1 MDENLQEDWLDARL
15 RDEAPYIDDA
25 GFTARVVQKLP
36 ARPVRHSL
44 RAVILLGVTLV
55 ASVIAYLL
63 SDGGW
68 FIAEEVTRF
77 ARLPLPVIWLGAR
90 AGDRPGHGRRSCR
103 RDVSDERTAIDRERS
118 RALPP
123 RHARSAPRAP
133 PRSRTFVRA

>member
-15 RDEAPYIDDA
+15 RDDAVYIDDG

-36 ARPVRHSL
+36 TRRVRL
-44 RAVILLGVTLV
+44 VVRAAILLGLTLV

-77 ARLPLPVIWLGAR
+77 SLLPLPVILLCAAIATGVVMAGGFAAAMSR
-90 AGDRPGHGRRSCR
+90 ASK
-103 RDVSDERTAIDRERS
+103 RS
-118 RALPP
+118 R
-123 RHARSAPRAP
+123 
-133 PRSRTFVRA
+133 

>member
-15 RDEAPYIDDA
+15 RDEASYIDDG

-36 ARPVRHSL
+36 TRPVRHGL

-77 ARLPLPVIWLGAR
+77 ARLPLPVIWLSAAVVTGLVM
-90 AGDRPGHGRRSCR
+90 AGGLAAVMFRTNGRLR
-103 RDVSDERTAIDRERS
+103 
-118 RALPP
+118 
-123 RHARSAPRAP
+123 
-133 PRSRTFVRA
+133 